1 MNVPAIRTFTTS
13 DICKLFFSRVVLIY
27 NCSNIQMNYSIIVRL
42 SKFQSTTLHGYSAW
56 PTYTNTV
63 ACQRASS
70 TTQFYKQHEDIKMD
84 KIFKKK

>member
-1 MNVPAIRTFTTS
+1 
-13 DICKLFFSRVVLIY
+13 
-27 NCSNIQMNYSIIVRL
+27 MNYSIIVRL
-42 SKFQSTTLHGYSAW
+42 SKFQSTTLHEYSAW

-84 KIFKKK
+84 KILKKKNSITMTTLYEVIFQSYTYFCKWFEPKSIIS